1 MSQPLSMDD
10 TRRPLTPTL
19 RRWLPVVALVVLAV
33 AAYATGLHRHL
44 SLSSIAEHRDL
55 LKGFVAQNLWLAVL
69 LYMLL
74 YVAVVALSIP
84 VAAPLSIAGGFL
96 FGWVLSVPMTIV
108 AAVAGSVI
116 VFQIVRTSFGAALA
130 ARSSGLVCRLSKG
143 FAENGFSLL
152 LFLRLAPVFPFYAV
166 NAVAGLCRV
175 PLRTFIIATAIGI
188 IPGSIAF
195 ALVGSGLDGV
205 IDQQL
210 QVYRACIAA
219 QGEAQCTFSISAG
232 ALLSRELVLGFA
244 ALGLVALLPLG
255 YKYLKGRKP

>member
-1 MSQPLSMDD
+1 MSQPLSMDAAP
-10 TRRPLTPTL
+10 RPYTQTL
-19 RRWLPVVALVVLAV
+19 RRWLPVAVMVFLVA
-33 AAYATGLHRHL
+33 AAYAAGLHRHL

-55 LKGFVAQNLWLAVL
+55 LKDFVAQNLWLAVL

-84 VAAPLSIAGGFL
+84 VAAALSIAGGFL
-96 FGWVLSVPMTIV
+96 FGWALSVPMTIA

-130 ARSSGLVCRLSKG
+130 ARSGGLVCRLSKG
-143 FAENGFSLL
+143 FAENGFNLL

-175 PLRTFIIATAIGI
+175 PLKTFIIATAIGI
-188 IPGSIAF
+188 VPGSIAF

-205 IDQQL
+205 IDHQL
-210 QVYRACIAA
+210 DIYRACVAA
-219 QGEAQCTFSISAG
+219 QGEAQCSFSLSAR
-232 ALLSRELVLGFA
+232 ALLSRELVFGFA
-244 ALGLVALLPLG
+244 ALALVALLPLG
-255 YKYLKGRKP
+255 FKYLKARKP